1 MASGRQAYRVAL
13 YAGDAAVDGKA
24 EGQTSCMFIPA
35 MAEGGSS
42 HFLSFL
48 SLQKRAVKP
57 EPTGTHSWH
66 TPMSKVGT
74 GRNGAK
80 RTPHA
85 RWGSPGAHAWRPCRT
100 CGRASVSVSVSGASG
115 HVNETAY
122 DRCHGHAPMVS
133 ASATAFV
140 GVPESLA

>member
-1 MASGRQAYRVAL
+1 M
-13 YAGDAAVDGKA
+13 DGKA

-66 TPMSKVGT
+66 TPMSKVAPAET
-74 GRNGAK
+74 VQNGPL
-80 RTPHA
+80 TPVGAAPAHMHGDRAAPAVA
-85 RWGSPGAHAWRPCRT
+85 RA
-100 CGRASVSVSVSGASG
+100 
-115 HVNETAY
+115 
-122 DRCHGHAPMVS
+122 
-133 ASATAFV
+133 
-140 GVPESLA
+140 